1 MQLAPGDPLQ
11 TPPGCGTYKP
21 ALAMFRPW
29 DPPACKGET
38 ASGSCRDSCPDM
50 ATVLTLALLAG
61 GGLALAW
68 VIYPV
73 VIHGLAALARGA
85 RPAAH
90 AVSPS
95 VTVVVATR
103 EDSSVIAARIADLLS
118 SDYPAELLSVVV
130 ALDWAS
136 GQKPQE
142 PEIHGPRVR
151 VIMGDQP
158 GGKAAALNAAVREA
172 TGDLL
177 VFTDS
182 HQRFD
187 PAAIGA
193 LVAALA
199 DGRFGAV
206 SGQLEL
212 PEGKRRSLLEHYWRF
227 ERRLRRDEARLHSAV
242 GVSGSIYAMRRALW
256 HPLPAGLI
264 LDDLYVPMRLV
275 LEGHRVGFTPA
286 ARAYDSRRSQPET
299 EFHRKVRTLT
309 GNFQLCAWM
318 PGVLLPWRNPIW
330 LQFVLHKLFRLLTP
344 WLALV
349 FGVALVVLA
358 WSAWG
363 PTVLVAAVGAALLG
377 WLAAWALGISG
388 RVRAYLR
395 WFVTMQAA
403 IAVATVNGLTG
414 RWNVWR
420 GKP

>member
-1 MQLAPGDPLQ
+1 
-11 TPPGCGTYKP
+11 
-21 ALAMFRPW
+21 
-29 DPPACKGET
+29 
-38 ASGSCRDSCPDM
+38 M
-50 ATVLTLALLAG
+50 AAVLTLALLAG
-61 GGLALAW
+61 GGLALSWA
-68 VIYPV
+68 IYPV
-73 VIHGLAALARGA
+73 VIHGLAALARKAG
-85 RPAAH
+85 PAAP
-90 AVSPS
+90 APAPT

-103 EDSSVIAARIADLLS
+103 EDSGVVAARIANLLA

-136 GQKPQE
+136 GLQPHE
-142 PEIHGPRVR
+142 PSVHDSRVR
-151 VIMGDQP
+151 IIVGDQP
-158 GGKAAALNAAVREA
+158 GGKAASLNAAVREA

-182 HQRFD
+182 HQQFAPD
-187 PAAIGA
+187 SISA

-199 DGRFGAV
+199 DARFGAV

-227 ERRLRRDEARLHSAV
+227 ERRLRRDEAKLHSAV

-256 HPLPAGLI
+256 RPLPAGLI

-286 ARAYDSRRSQPET
+286 AKAYDSRRSQVET

-318 PGVLLPWRNPIW
+318 PGVLLPWRNPVW

-344 WLALV
+344 WLAML
-349 FGVALVVLA
+349 FLLA
-358 WSAWG
+358 IAILGWSAWG
-363 PTVLVAAVGAALLG
+363 PVVLLLAAGGALLV
-377 WLAAWALGISG
+377 WLLALLLGMSG
-388 RVRAYLR
+388 RLTAYLR
-395 WFVTMQAA
+395 WFGTMQAA

-414 RWNVWR
+414 RWNVWSR
-420 GKP
+420 KS

>member
-1 MQLAPGDPLQ
+1 
-11 TPPGCGTYKP
+11 
-21 ALAMFRPW
+21 
-29 DPPACKGET
+29 
-38 ASGSCRDSCPDM
+38 M
-50 ATVLTLALLAG
+50 AAVLTLALLAG

-68 VIYPV
+68 AIYPV
-73 VIHGLAALARGA
+73 VIHGLAALARKA
-85 RPAAH
+85 PAAP
-90 AVSPS
+90 APAPS

-103 EDSSVIAARIADLLS
+103 EDSGVVAARIANLLS

-136 GQKPQE
+136 GLQPHE
-142 PEIHGPRVR
+142 PRVQDPRVR
-151 VIMGDQP
+151 IIVGDEP
-158 GGKAAALNAAVREA
+158 GGKAASLNAAVREA

-182 HQRFD
+182 HQQFAPD
-187 PAAIGA
+187 SLGA

-199 DGRFGAV
+199 DARFGAV

-227 ERRLRRDEARLHSAV
+227 ERRLRRDEAKLHSAV

-275 LEGHRVGFTPA
+275 LEGHRIGFTA
-286 ARAYDSRRSQPET
+286 AAKAYDSRRSQVET

-318 PGVLLPWRNPIW
+318 PSVLLPWRNPIW
-330 LQFVLHKLFRLLTP
+330 LQFMLHKLFRLLTP
-344 WLALV
+344 WLAMV
-349 FGVALVVLA
+349 FALAIAILA

-363 PTVLVAAVGAALLG
+363 PVLLLVAAGAALLV
-377 WLAAWALGISG
+377 WLLALLLGMSG
-388 RVRAYLR
+388 RLMAYLR
-395 WFVTMQAA
+395 WFATMQAA

-414 RWNVWR
+414 RWNVWSR
-420 GKP
+420 KS

>member
-1 MQLAPGDPLQ
+1 
-11 TPPGCGTYKP
+11 
-21 ALAMFRPW
+21 
-29 DPPACKGET
+29 
-38 ASGSCRDSCPDM
+38 M
-50 ATVLTLALLAG
+50 AAVLTLALLAG

-68 VIYPV
+68 AIYPL
-73 VIHGLAALARGA
+73 VIHGLATLARNAG
-85 RPAAH
+85 PAAQ
-90 AVSPS
+90 APAPS

-103 EDSSVIAARIADLLS
+103 EDSGVVAARIANLLS
-118 SDYPAELLSVVV
+118 SDYPADLLSVVV

-136 GQKPQE
+136 GLQPHA
-142 PEIHGPRVR
+142 PRVHDPRVR
-151 VIMGDQP
+151 IIVGDQP
-158 GGKAAALNAAVREA
+158 GGKAASLNAAVREA

-182 HQRFD
+182 HQQFAPD
-187 PAAIGA
+187 SIGA

-199 DGRFGAV
+199 DARFGAV

-227 ERRLRRDEARLHSAV
+227 ERRLRRDEAKLHSAV

-275 LEGHRVGFTPA
+275 LEGHRVGFTA
-286 ARAYDSRRSQPET
+286 AAKAYDSRRSQVET

-349 FGVALVVLA
+349 FALSIAILA
-358 WSAWG
+358 WSVWG
-363 PTVLVAAVGAALLG
+363 PIVLVVAAGAALLM
-377 WLAAWALGISG
+377 WLLALLLGMSG
-388 RVRAYLR
+388 RLMAYLR
-395 WFVTMQAA
+395 WFGTMQAA
-403 IAVATVNGLTG
+403 IAVATVNGITG
-414 RWNVWR
+414 RWNVWSR
-420 GKP
+420 KS